1 VKYLIVNG
9 DDLGLSR
16 GINRGILEAHH
27 HGILTSASLL
37 VDRPWSEEGA
47 AMARDIPRLSLGLHV
62 DLNDHVRDAVRP
74 ELFRQLARFEQ
85 LVGAP
90 PTHLDSHHNVH
101 RSPNVLPHF
110 LVIARE
116 YNLVLRDFS
125 PARYVP
131 DFYGQSGGETQLPQI
146 SAAAL
151 VQILKTEL
159 HDGVTELGCHPG
171 YVDVDLV
178 SRYAAERECEVRT
191 LCHPSVRDAISE
203 AGIMLV
209 SFRDIPRLLSDQA
222 IPMGA
227 ER

>member
-1 VKYLIVNG
+1 MKYLIVNG

-16 GINRGILEAHH
+16 GINRGILQAHL

-47 AMARDIPRLSLGLHV
+47 AMARDVPRLSLGLHV
-62 DLNDHVRDAVRP
+62 DLNEHVRDAIRP
-74 ELFRQLARFEQ
+74 ELRRQLARFEK
-85 LVGAP
+85 LVGAT

-101 RSPNVLPHF
+101 RAPSVLPHF
-110 LVIARE
+110 LAIARE
-116 YNLVLRDFS
+116 YNLLLRDFS

-131 DFYGQSGGETQLPQI
+131 DFYGQSCGRTHLPQI

-151 VQILKTEL
+151 GHILKTKL

-191 LCHPSVRDAISE
+191 LCNPAVREAIRE
-203 AGIMLV
+203 AGIILV
-209 SFRDIPRLLSDQA
+209 SFRDIARLASDHA
-222 IPMGA
+222 IPIRA
-227 ER
+227 DR